1 MLLSLHF
8 IALKKIKE
16 IKALPWVRAICH
28 LTGRPVRVCP
38 VNVVC
43 YVNEFKG
50 DRREWRKAK
59 GLFRIHTSIQEY
71 SCFSVVVFFPIY
83 CTAISFILMSHTVPP
98 VSHVLLLL
106 FWHRSHILSKTITIF
121 YAMYSFTCIGF
132 PFYLPT

>member
-1 MLLSLHF
+1 MFVQSMLFAMLMNS
-8 IALKKIKE
+8 KE
-16 IKALPWVRAICH
+16 
-28 LTGRPVRVCP
+28 TGVNGGSQRDYLGSILQYKNIPV
-38 VNVVC
+38 
-43 YVNEFKG
+43 FLL
-50 DRREWRKAK
+50 
-59 GLFRIHTSIQEY
+59 LF
-71 SCFSVVVFFPIY
+71 FFPIY